1 MSKDKEKDKKKT
13 MTGVI
18 YARYSEGPNQT
29 DQSIEGQVADCRAY
43 AERTGIQILA
53 VYADKHIS
61 GKSARNRPQFQQLMS
76 DAEAHRF
83 DCIIVWKIDRFGR
96 SRQDIALC
104 KYQLKKAGVALYYAA
119 ESVPQGP
126 EGIILE
132 SVLEG
137 VAEYYSAE
145 LSQKVQRG
153 RRETVKR
160 GLSYGTRPPIGYKI
174 VDRHYVVDQA
184 TAPYVRHVFE
194 MRAAG
199 SSCVECAD
207 YLNSVGVR
215 SFHGHEIEKGVIYR
229 MLRNPRYLG
238 IFDSDGIELRV
249 DPIVSQ
255 ELFDS
260 VQASHPKTRNAG
272 GRARAKEQFLLSCV
286 CRCGHCGSLCIIDQ
300 GRGKSG
306 KLYHYY
312 VCNLRRRKGAHAC
325 KLGRIPQEKLEDLI
339 ISATVDDMLTGETIT
354 KLVDEVMRIQE
365 EERQKSPLD
374 ALQHALSG
382 NRAKQKNLADA
393 IASGGASLSAL
404 LDKLRE
410 LEQEADTL
418 ESEIRQAQ
426 YEHPMIPR
434 EAIESWLQGFRQG
447 DKDDPQFRQRLVDTF
462 ISRVDLFNDRAVIYY
477 NMTEKKPSGDV
488 PEGVRLRAV
497 SWTTDTGSRTPTPFC
512 LPGYIVLVVPIA
524 A

>member
-199 SSCVECAD
+199 SSCV
-207 YLNSVGVR
+207 
-215 SFHGHEIEKGVIYR
+215 
-229 MLRNPRYLG
+229 
-238 IFDSDGIELRV
+238 

-286 CRCGHCGSLCIIDQ
+286 CRCRHCGSLCIIDQ